1 MTAASAGRVPPAP
14 PGLAHNRS
22 TVDITASRR
31 DNPGVTASGRAQLGW
46 VAPAVL
52 PAINLALA
60 LLLSAVVVLLIGESP
75 TRALRLLAT
84 GAFGNAEAIGY
95 TLYYAT
101 NFIFTGLAV
110 AVAFHGGLFNI
121 GGEGQAYIGG
131 LGCGLAILAFD
142 RFLPAWLMI
151 PLAIIAAALFGAAWA
166 AVPAWLQA
174 WRGSH
179 IVITTIM
186 FNFVA
191 SALMV
196 YLMVNVLI
204 APGSMTPQSRN
215 FAAAGKLPSVHDLL
229 AAVGITVAPSA
240 LNLSIV
246 LALICCI
253 GVWIFLWHTSWGYA
267 LRTMGHNPDA
277 AIYAGTNLKTMTMLG
292 MCLSGALAGFVGVN
306 ELMGVH
312 QRIVLDFPAGYGFA
326 GIAVALMG
334 RSHPLGIMLA
344 ALLFGAL
351 QQGGAELAFEI
362 PTITR
367 EMVVVIQGLII
378 LFSGALM
385 YLPRPWVQ
393 FLLALKG

>member
-1 MTAASAGRVPPAP
+1 MSGP
-14 PGLAHNRS
+14 
-22 TVDITASRR
+22 RR
-31 DNPGVTASGRAQLGW
+31 P
-46 VAPAVL
+46 L
-52 PAINLALA
+52 PAWADVALVPLINIALA
-60 LLLSAVVVLLIGESP
+60 FVTVGIIVRIIGADP
-75 TRALRLLAT
+75 FHALRLLVV
-84 GAFGNAEAIGY
+84 GALGSSESIGY

-131 LGCGLAILAFD
+131 LGCGLAVLALD
-142 RFLPAWLMI
+142 RYLPVWALI
-151 PLAIIAAALFGAAWA
+151 PLAIAASALFGAAWA

-204 APGSMTPQSRN
+204 APGSMTPQSRT
-215 FAAAGKLPSVHDLL
+215 FAASGKLPAVHDLL
-229 AAVGITVAPSA
+229 RGLGFTVGPSA

-246 LALICCI
+246 LALLCCL
-253 GVWIFLWHTSWGYA
+253 GVWVFLWYTPGGYA
-267 LRTMGHNPDA
+267 LRTMGHNPQA
-277 AIYAGTNLKTMTMLG
+277 AVYAGTDLRRMTMVA

-306 ELMGVH
+306 ELLGVH

-334 RSHPLGIMLA
+334 RNHPIGIVLA

-351 QQGGAELAFEI
+351 QQGGTELSFEI

-378 LFSGALM
+378 LFSGALVH
-385 YLPRPWVQ
+385 LPRPWLQ
-393 FLLALKG
+393 ALLARVR

>member
-1 MTAASAGRVPPAP
+1 MRPPR
-14 PGLAHNRS
+14 RS
-22 TVDITASRR
+22 
-31 DNPGVTASGRAQLGW
+31 
-46 VAPAVL
+46 L
-52 PAINLALA
+52 PAWAGVLLVPLINIALA
-60 LLLSAVVVLLIGESP
+60 FLVVGVIVRLIGIDPFHALGRLVVGAIGSPES
-75 TRALRLLAT
+75 
-84 GAFGNAEAIGY
+84 IGY

-101 NFIFTGLAV
+101 NFVFTGLAV
-110 AVAFHGGLFNI
+110 ALAFHAGLFNI

-142 RFLPAWLMI
+142 QYLPGWLMV
-151 PLAIIAAALFGAAWA
+151 PVAIGAAALFGAAWA

-196 YLMVNVLI
+196 YLLVNVLI
-204 APGSMTPQSRN
+204 APGSMTPQSRD
-215 FAAAGKLPSVHDLL
+215 FGPSGQLPAAPG
-229 AAVGITVAPSA
+229 SA

-246 LALICCI
+246 LALGCCVA
-253 GVWIFLWHTSWGYA
+253 VWLFLWHTRWGYA
-267 LRTMGHNPDA
+267 LRAMGHNPQA
-277 AIYAGTNLKTMTMLG
+277 ALYAGTDLKRTTMLA

-312 QRIVLDFPAGYGFA
+312 HRIVLDFPAGYGFA

-334 RSHPLGIMLA
+334 RNHPLGVALA

-351 QQGGAELAFEI
+351 QQGGAELAFDE
-362 PTITR
+362 PAITR
-367 EMVVVIQGLII
+367 EMVVVIQGLVI
-378 LFSGALM
+378 LFSGALEH
-385 YLPRPWVQ
+385 LPRPWIAH
-393 FLLALKG
+393 LLPRRG